1 MRKRDLFIMMLLSLL
16 TWQSTVKAQTR
27 SLTVSDIYKSPC
39 LTNTRSAEIKSV
51 PTIILKKEGDSLR
64 IELYRIV
71 ANCGTRYFKIAADMS
86 EGKEGSPNSLSVSVK
101 PFTPMEADCT
111 CDFNVSYTLHGIE
124 DNRFYLTCWWYD
136 NLVELKD
143 GEPLVLERIV
153 EKVTIDG
160 LKYYLIKTMQQ
171 AILESNKCEGEL
183 RIPAEVEYNGT
194 VYPVTGLFRYA
205 FCHSENMTKVF
216 IPKTVKNLEY
226 SSGETIHFNPFNKC
240 ANLESIEVDEEN
252 PYLCSVDGVLMNKEK
267 TVIVKYPEGA
277 KQSSYIMPQSVT
289 QIQDCA
295 FADNVY
301 LKSLSISPNVYRIGI
316 YAFYGYKNMTT
327 LDIPESVH
335 IINSGEYSS
344 AFCESKFDSL
354 IIRGIIDPEYM
365 TAGLFYGLDTQTK
378 IYVQPSEVEKFQKI
392 YKGKVYPLLPSGE
405 PTGIR
410 EHDKPSP
417 ATETFDLLG
426 RSMKDKSHIGVYIQ
440 KGKKVVK

>member
-1 MRKRDLFIMMLLSLL
+1 MRKRDLFIMMLLSLF
-16 TWQSTVKAQTR
+16 TWQSTLKAQTR

-71 ANCGTRYFKIAADMS
+71 ANCGTRYFEIAADMS
-86 EGKEGSPNSLSVSVK
+86 ESEESMPNSISVSVK
-101 PFTPMEADCT
+101 PYAPMEADCT
-111 CDFNVSYTLHGIE
+111 CDFNVSYTLHGIK
-124 DNRFYLTCWWYD
+124 DNCFYLTCWWYD
-136 NLVELKD
+136 SLVKLKD
-143 GEPLVLERIV
+143 GEPLVLERIM
-153 EKVTIDG
+153 ERISIDG

-171 AILESNKCEGEL
+171 AILEWNNCEGEL
-183 RIPAEVEYNGT
+183 RIPAEIEHNGT
-194 VYPVTGLFRYA
+194 VYPVTGLIKDA
-205 FCHSENMTKVF
+205 LCQSKNMTKVF

-226 SSGETIHFNPFNKC
+226 GSSETIHFNPFNKC
-240 ANLESIEVDEEN
+240 NSLESIEVDEEN
-252 PYLCSVDGVLMNKEK
+252 PYLSSVDGVLMNKEK

-301 LKSLSISPNVYRIGI
+301 LKSLSISPNVYRIGT
-316 YAFYGYKNMTT
+316 YAFYGCKSMPT
-327 LDIPESVH
+327 LDIPKSVH
-335 IINSGEYSS
+335 IINSGEYCS

-354 IIRGIIDPEYM
+354 IIRGIIDPECL
-365 TAGLFYGLDTQTK
+365 TSDLFYGLDTQTK

-392 YKGKVYPLLPSGE
+392 YKGKVYPLLPSDE
-405 PTGIR
+405 PTGIKEYDR
-410 EHDKPSP
+410 PSP
-417 ATETFDLLG
+417 ATEMFDLLG
-426 RSMKDKSHIGVYIQ
+426 RSMKDKSHKGVYIQ